1 MSSLYENNKKEKQIS
16 YKQQLFIKTSLRQL
30 GISPNH
36 NGFIA
41 FQKAI
46 RYAYKKDMI
55 AINLEE
61 IYKNVAKSSS
71 QSHKTIESSIRYSF
85 YNISTKKLSINYEK
99 IFGVEFSLEFFS
111 IRSLISDFIDVLETM
126 ES

>member
-1 MSSLYENNKKEKQIS
+1 
-16 YKQQLFIKTSLRQL
+16 
-30 GISPNH
+30 
-36 NGFIA
+36 
-41 FQKAI
+41 
-46 RYAYKKDMI
+46 MI
-55 AINLEE
+55 TINLEE